1 MKNELATA
9 RIAELRTSANNIA
22 QFELSEAQELIND
35 SSSAAH
41 HLHIET
47 LEFLTLFRA
56 LADFNSFNDSI
67 LFFLQQATDRY
78 IKSNPAAAGDALDY
92 YSMLMRLLHVIAFE
106 RSFIDKKLRQFDIL
120 SDETEIFEQLKE
132 DEIASA

>member
-56 LADFNSFNDSI
+56 LADFNSFNDNI

-78 IKSNPAAAGDALDY
+78 IKSNPNKAGDALDY

-106 RSFIDKKLRQFDIL
+106 RSFIDKKLQQFDIL
-120 SDETEIFEQLKE
+120 SNETEIFEGLKAE
-132 DEIASA
+132 EIASA

>member
-56 LADFNSFNDSI
+56 LADFNGFNDNI

-78 IKSNPAAAGDALDY
+78 IKSNPNAAGDALDY
-92 YSMLMRLLHVIAFE
+92 YSMLMRLIHVIAFE
-106 RSFIDKKLRQFDIL
+106 RSFIDKKLQQFDIL
-120 SDETEIFEQLKE
+120 SDETEIFERLKA
-132 DEIASA
+132 DEIAAA